1 MKLKADCI
9 GEIPERR
16 QIANNVEVV
25 TKRIGEY
32 NRKEDLIVLEKLRDL
47 CIREKLTVETAK
59 MHRNIGMY
67 HFHTNNST
75 NAVTAMKLAIDLI
88 SRENCFD
95 HLIEYYSELGYI
107 YYYNREYIH
116 SKAYYEKAEE
126 LILQVSD
133 IDRHV
138 LFLHYYR
145 YGMLLSSMQEY
156 YCSEQKFKNAL
167 IYSGDDKDTALIIM
181 NIGLLYKRQKD
192 FKAALRYYSKAL
204 CLADKK
210 DMKVK
215 CNVYNKIAIVYKIL
229 GQYKKALSYINK
241 AFKCIDDDDMA
252 LRFICFNTYTE
263 IKLLMGEKES
273 VLDDFF
279 ELLLKVKDIHLYT
292 EQIIQGISNMI
303 VIGSEDRKI
312 LKRLENAIIKLIEG
326 NTYENKEYIKELK
339 VCLGN
344 IQLCLRELK
353 INLRDVRNVQ

>member
-1 MKLKADCI
+1 
-9 GEIPERR
+9 
-16 QIANNVEVV
+16 
-25 TKRIGEY
+25 
-32 NRKEDLIVLEKLRDL
+32 
-47 CIREKLTVETAK
+47 
-59 MHRNIGMY
+59 
-67 HFHTNNST
+67 
-75 NAVTAMKLAIDLI
+75 MKLAIDLI

-167 IYSGDDKDTALIIM
+167 IYSGDDKGTALIIM

-215 CNVYNKIAIVYKIL
+215 CNVYNKIVIVYKIL

-252 LRFICFNTYTE
+252 LRFTYA
-263 IKLLMGEKES
+263 S
-273 VLDDFF
+273 
-279 ELLLKVKDIHLYT
+279 IH
-292 EQIIQGISNMI
+292 I
-303 VIGSEDRKI
+303 R
-312 LKRLENAIIKLIEG
+312 R
-326 NTYENKEYIKELK
+326 
-339 VCLGN
+339 
-344 IQLCLRELK
+344 
-353 INLRDVRNVQ
+353 

>member
-181 NIGLLYKRQKD
+181 NIGLLYKRQKILKQHSD
-192 FKAALRYYSKAL
+192 ITARLFAWQMGYE
-204 CLADKK
+204 
-210 DMKVK
+210 VK

-229 GQYKKALSYINK
+229 GQYKRHSVTLTKHSNVLMMTIWHYGSY
-241 AFKCIDDDDMA
+241 A
-252 LRFICFNTYTE
+252 
-263 IKLLMGEKES
+263 S
-273 VLDDFF
+273 
-279 ELLLKVKDIHLYT
+279 IH
-292 EQIIQGISNMI
+292 I
-303 VIGSEDRKI
+303 R
-312 LKRLENAIIKLIEG
+312 R
-326 NTYENKEYIKELK
+326 
-339 VCLGN
+339 
-344 IQLCLRELK
+344 
-353 INLRDVRNVQ
+353 